1 MTSMDISV
9 AMGGRNKRFGIG
21 KTFVTGLAKGIT
33 NDNKCVRFEDNVD
46 NPKARK
52 APLKIQTPGLNVARM
67 ALGLA
72 TKLSIG
78 TSENKVIING
88 AKCMK
93 GLTGSPKAKTVKAKK
108 KISKLAI
115 PEWLKQWQ
123 KIAADPPPHEKETN
137 NHPNTPK
144 RKEKKNPRG
153 TISSPNQKN
162 ATPKCK
168 KKAKNVKNLVKEK
181 EKERQKN
188 GSRQSYDASP
198 YIERNKSMNIN
209 EAFYQGNSLSSQ

>member
-21 KTFVTGLAKGIT
+21 KAFVTGLAKGIT

-108 KISKLAI
+108 
-115 PEWLKQWQ
+115 
-123 KIAADPPPHEKETN
+123 
-137 NHPNTPK
+137 
-144 RKEKKNPRG
+144 
-153 TISSPNQKN
+153 
-162 ATPKCK
+162 
-168 KKAKNVKNLVKEK
+168 NL
-181 EKERQKN
+181 
-188 GSRQSYDASP
+188 
-198 YIERNKSMNIN
+198 
-209 EAFYQGNSLSSQ
+209 

>member
-1 MTSMDISV
+1 MTEEGLQERLGTAPLTHFVTGSVTERPEYEAEQNGMLGDGVNKSMTSMDMSV
-9 AMGGRNKRFGIG
+9 AMGGRNKRFVIG

-78 TSENKVIING
+78 TSENKVIMNG
-88 AKCMK
+88 VKCMK

-108 KISKLAI
+108 KSLKLPSQNGSNNGKKLQLI
-115 PEWLKQWQ
+115 
-123 KIAADPPPHEKETN
+123 PPPV
-137 NHPNTPK
+137 
-144 RKEKKNPRG
+144 
-153 TISSPNQKN
+153 
-162 ATPKCK
+162 K
-168 KKAKNVKNLVKEK
+168 KKPIIIQTPPKATTTLISF
-181 EKERQKN
+181 RT
-188 GSRQSYDASP
+188 
-198 YIERNKSMNIN
+198 
-209 EAFYQGNSLSSQ
+209 SSVDMIFI

>member
-93 GLTGSPKAKTVKAKK
+93 GLTGSPKAKTVKGKK
-108 KISKLAI
+108 KISKIAF
-115 PEWLKQWQ
+115 PEWLKQ
-123 KIAADPPPHEKETN
+123 
-137 NHPNTPK
+137 
-144 RKEKKNPRG
+144 
-153 TISSPNQKN
+153 
-162 ATPKCK
+162 
-168 KKAKNVKNLVKEK
+168 
-181 EKERQKN
+181 
-188 GSRQSYDASP
+188 
-198 YIERNKSMNIN
+198 
-209 EAFYQGNSLSSQ
+209 

>member
-123 KIAADPPPHEKETN
+123 KIAAESPPTKKKQIITQTPQKTKKQN
-137 NHPNTPK
+137 PRDTFSSPKLRKSTPK
-144 RKEKKNPRG
+144 SKKRGENVTNLVEKKRR
-153 TISSPNQKN
+153 TKKIILSKKIS
-162 ATPKCK
+162 
-168 KKAKNVKNLVKEK
+168 
-181 EKERQKN
+181 
-188 GSRQSYDASP
+188 
-198 YIERNKSMNIN
+198 
-209 EAFYQGNSLSSQ
+209 